1 MKERTR
7 LGIFSGGFG
16 NILEEQWQVDVQ
28 LKAKKKKKKIKY
40 FTKYLDFELIRTKIS
55 FKFFFNKLNSEQ
67 ILIDREKRNHAIH
80 EKIDWI
86 HNRWIQF

>member
-28 LKAKKKKKKIKY
+28 LKAKKKKKKSS
-40 FTKYLDFELIRTKIS
+40 IS
-55 FKFFFNKLNSEQ
+55 PNTW
-67 ILIDREKRNHAIH
+67 ILS
-80 EKIDWI
+80 
-86 HNRWIQF
+86 